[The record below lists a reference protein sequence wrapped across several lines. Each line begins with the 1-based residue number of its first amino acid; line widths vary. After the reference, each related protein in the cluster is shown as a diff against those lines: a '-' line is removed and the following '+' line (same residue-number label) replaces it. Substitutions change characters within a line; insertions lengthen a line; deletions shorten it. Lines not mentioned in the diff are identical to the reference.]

1 MLERADLIRR
11 DSERDAAETKSPE
24 RRPPDTK
31 KDQQR
36 AAEPTAL
43 VAPVADVIAQAKLS
57 VGPAGDAYEREAD
70 AVATRVVRAL
80 RVTEV
85 SAPAEASDAG
95 PRLQRRELDSG
106 GDGSGDGSDADGGDG
121 ESIDVGGRLRRVQR
135 AAATPAVAAS
145 SITRIQRAATV
156 GLAGGELDDDTA
168 RMLAASR
175 SGGRPLPD
183 PARSKM
189 ESAFGADFSGVR
201 VHSGP
206 ASTELNDRIQ
216 AKAFTTGSDI
226 YFRESVPDAST
237 SSGQEL
243 LAHELT
249 HTIQQGAAGV
259 NRSVLMR
266 RWWPFGKKKGA
277 GKPVIGAPSGV
288 SLNGGDM
295 MTELAKQGFHPVPIA
310 NPQITADA
318 PPPPAAATP
327 YSGMASKKP
336 SNAKSEVG
344 KPVAAVTVAGGSAA
358 AGGFGAAGSGGA
370 AAGGAVADT
379 AAAGGAGAGALGVL
393 TAADAA
399 MGLNNARKMNN
410 EAEQFGDAAMSKQ
423 AGKKAKD
430 NATTLGIGATNTA
443 RGGVTIANVL
453 EGTAHVA
460 EGAAPAALGVAAGS
474 LGVVAGGAMVLQGSW
489 RGGKAVMKLCRLTYG
504 RGQKMLSA
512 EGERWKAAF
521 VSAEKFKAAIN
532 ALKIVAGGLG
542 IAAGALVIVGS
553 PVGWALGLAAA
564 IAGGVYAVSKIAA
577 KTSNAREKSKARHED
592 RSKAEVS
599 APTHADTVGEYGR
612 SYIDLSEKGYDL
624 SKVKQAGPQNAR
636 DQGEG
641 FGGQEGEMR
650 EGEAER
656 TAAIEEANRLA
667 ALASK
672 NARTAA
678 EIREAMGHGDQEF
691 VMAALDA
698 AAANPDADIAE
709 MILALD
715 DQRLH
720 DAFQV
725 LSAVNIDPDEALAAS
740 GQLLIEQKLSKAE
753 AM

>member
-1 MLERADLIRR
+1 MIERAEVTARPA
-11 DSERDAAETKSPE
+11 EREQTELQRSSTEAKHAPE
-24 RRPPDTK
+24 RRSSDR
-31 KDQQR
+31 D
-36 AAEPTAL
+36 EVSSL
-43 VAPVADVIAQAKLS
+43 SIADAIVQAKMS
-57 VGPAGDAYEREAD
+57 VGPAGDAFEREAD
-70 AVATRVVRAL
+70 AVAARVVRSL
-80 RVTEV
+80 RSGATTIDDR
-85 SAPAEASDAG
+85 SADSPRAQRSEAPDVG
-95 PRLQRRELDSG
+95 
-106 GDGSGDGSDADGGDG
+106 GSGDPDG
-121 ESIDVGGRLRRVQR
+121 EDGDSVDVGGRLRRIQR
-135 AAATPAVAAS
+135 AANASVVTTPATT
-145 SITRIQRAATV
+145 ITRIQRAADI
-156 GLAGGELDDDTA
+156 GAAGGDLDDDTA
-168 RMLAASR
+168 RMLKSSR
-175 SGGRPLPD
+175 SGGRPLPT
-183 PARSKM
+183 PAKSKM

-206 ASTELNDRIQ
+206 TATELNDRIQ

-226 YFRESVPDAST
+226 YFRGSVPDVSS

-259 NRSVLMR
+259 NRTLLMR
-266 RWWPFGKKKGA
+266 RWWPFGKKKGS
-277 GKPVIGAPSGV
+277 GKPTIGAPTDV

-310 NPQITADA
+310 NPQITPDA
-318 PPPPAAATP
+318 PAPPTP
-327 YSGMASKKP
+327 YSGMAANKP
-336 SNAKSEVG
+336 SNAKTEVG

-370 AAGGAVADT
+370 QAGGAVADM
-379 AAAGGAGAGALGVL
+379 AAAGGAGAGTLGFI
-393 TAADAA
+393 TTADAA
-399 MGLNNARKMNN
+399 MGLNNARKMDI
-410 EAEQFGDAAMSKQ
+410 EAEQYGDAAMSKQ

-460 EGAAPAALGVAAGS
+460 EGAAPAALGVAAGA
-474 LGVVAGGAMVLQGSW
+474 LGVAAGSAMVLQGSW

-504 RGQKMLSA
+504 RGQKMLSSD
-512 EGERWKAAF
+512 GERWKAAF
-521 VSAEKFKAAIN
+521 VGAEKFKAAIN

-542 IAAGALVIVGS
+542 IAAGALIIVGS

-592 RSKAEVS
+592 RAKADVS
-599 APTHADTVGEYGR
+599 APTHTDTIGEYGR
-612 SYIDLSEKGYDL
+612 SYIDLAEKGYDP
-624 SKVKQAGPQNAR
+624 SKVRPAGPQNER
-636 DQGEG
+636 DRGTG
-641 FGGQEGEMR
+641 FGGKEGPMR

-678 EIREAMGHGDQEF
+678 ELRDALGHGDQEF
-691 VMAALDA
+691 VVAALDA
-698 AAANPDADIAE
+698 ASANPDADIAE
-709 MILALD
+709 MILQLD

-725 LSAVNIDPDEALAAS
+725 ISAVNIDPDEALAAS